1 LPIGDQV
8 RFVSEPLW
16 LQHGELEQSEL
27 EQGVLDQGVT
37 RQGDP
42 TGATIHKSLA
52 LDGPF
57 M

>member
-1 LPIGDQV
+1 M
-8 RFVSEPLW
+8 W

-27 EQGVLDQGVT
+27 EQGVLDQGVS
-37 RQGDP
+37 RQGYP

-52 LDGPF
+52 IDGPF